1 MCEMWINYIGCCR
14 SILVSIFWTFTA
26 TFIWVSEVE
35 VTMIKLLNDDVDN
48 TMIVIAYIGTT

>member
-1 MCEMWINYIGCCR
+1 MWINYISCCR